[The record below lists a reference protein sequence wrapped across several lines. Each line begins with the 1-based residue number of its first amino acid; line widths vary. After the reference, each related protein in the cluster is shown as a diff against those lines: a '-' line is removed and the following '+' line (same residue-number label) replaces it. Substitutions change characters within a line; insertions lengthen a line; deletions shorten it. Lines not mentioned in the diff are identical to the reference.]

1 MSHTH
6 AHLIY
11 IVALQPRSKVFH
23 LEKKDNHVAQVWFR
37 PASTRSAS
45 DLASR
50 RHAWGGNTGTA
61 TLQYS
66 PIISLSPIITSQE
79 SLISIQNSWYIC
91 AKRHFQTCLNLE
103 YIYIYIF
110 ILCKMIAASLK
121 KWGPNTFANADKAF
135 NLSLPLLDLYGC
147 VKIRYDLRMASRC
160 VKLTCETIL
169 YSDVG
174 LKAWHSWLSDFCW
187 CANCSKDSCN
197 TSWLQM
203 LQDSAEYSVRQSC
216 QLHFSCF
223 SCRIDKG
230 WRIWNPNV
238 HQARSGTFET
248 EQFEKGWAV

>member
-23 LEKKDNHVAQVWFR
+23 LEKKDNHVAQVRFR

-103 YIYIYIF
+103 YIYIYIYIMQNDSGLF
-110 ILCKMIAASLK
+110 KEMRSKYFCQRWQSIQSQ
-121 KWGPNTFANADKAF
+121 
-135 NLSLPLLDLYGC
+135 
-147 VKIRYDLRMASRC
+147 
-160 VKLTCETIL
+160 LTSFGFVWMC
-169 YSDVG
+169 
-174 LKAWHSWLSDFCW
+174 
-187 CANCSKDSCN
+187 KDSVWFAHGVKMCQAHLWN
-197 TSWLQM
+197 HPVFGRGPQGMTLLAQRLLLM
-203 LQDSAEYSVRQSC
+203 C
-216 QLHFSCF
+216 QLLQGLVQHLVASNASGFSW
-223 SCRIDKG
+223 IL
-230 WRIWNPNV
+230 
-238 HQARSGTFET
+238 RSAKLPTALFVLFV
-248 EQFEKGWAV
+248 QNR